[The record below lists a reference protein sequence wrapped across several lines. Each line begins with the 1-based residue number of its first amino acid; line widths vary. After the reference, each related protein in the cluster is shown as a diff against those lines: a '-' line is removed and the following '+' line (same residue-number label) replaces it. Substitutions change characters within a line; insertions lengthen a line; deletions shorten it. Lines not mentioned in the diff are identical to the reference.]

1 MAWAGWDSNP
11 EPTPSR
17 ALSSSAQVSPTYWLN
32 PMNGVTYSLAVQA
45 PQYRIESLQN
55 LYELP
60 IRGSHPT
67 NQLLVNL
74 ATFDRGKEAAVV
86 SHYNVQPVV
95 DVYASVQGR
104 DLGLARSVHHHN
116 RPTRRPG
123 RHFLDAIC
131 HGDNLERASPHGRH
145 HVHRS
150 RHGELDPRG
159 HVRARTPGRSRR
171 RLPRGARGRRDA
183 VASGPHD
190 GFGNDY
196 RHGAHEPRTWRGRGA
211 EWPARPRR
219 DRWPV
224 AGHRGDAVFRSGNLF
239 PYPRPP
245 PAIFQTQAN
254 SHDAARMNIIETPT
268 QSKPSP
274 SAVQPAKLSQAGPK
288 ENARRLAGRARA
300 LLFRSL
306 IVAPVVIGPLIA
318 ARHLQFRNLSAET
331 EKVTVPTV
339 EVVHPTPGPS
349 ETEITLPGNLAPYS
363 EASIYA
369 RTNGYL
375 KSWKTDLGAKVAGG
389 QLMAEISA
397 PDVDAQLNQATANLA
412 QAQANQTIA
421 QLNFNRQQDLFAKAV
436 SSRQEFD

>member
-1 MAWAGWDSNP
+1 
-11 EPTPSR
+11 
-17 ALSSSAQVSPTYWLN
+17 
-32 PMNGVTYSLAVQA
+32 
-45 PQYRIESLQN
+45 
-55 LYELP
+55 
-60 IRGSHPT
+60 
-67 NQLLVNL
+67 
-74 ATFDRGKEAAVV
+74 
-86 SHYNVQPVV
+86 
-95 DVYASVQGR
+95 
-104 DLGLARSVHHHN
+104 
-116 RPTRRPG
+116 
-123 RHFLDAIC
+123 
-131 HGDNLERASPHGRH
+131 
-145 HVHRS
+145 
-150 RHGELDPRG
+150 
-159 HVRARTPGRSRR
+159 
-171 RLPRGARGRRDA
+171 
-183 VASGPHD
+183 
-190 GFGNDY
+190 
-196 RHGAHEPRTWRGRGA
+196 
-211 EWPARPRR
+211 
-219 DRWPV
+219 
-224 AGHRGDAVFRSGNLF
+224 
-239 PYPRPP
+239 
-245 PAIFQTQAN
+245 
-254 SHDAARMNIIETPT
+254 MNIIETPT

-300 LLFRSL
+300 LLFRGL